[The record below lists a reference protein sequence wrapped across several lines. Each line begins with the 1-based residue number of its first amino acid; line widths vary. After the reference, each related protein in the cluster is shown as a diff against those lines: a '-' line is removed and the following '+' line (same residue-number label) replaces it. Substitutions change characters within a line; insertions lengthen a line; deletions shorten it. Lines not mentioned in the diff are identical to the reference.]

1 MNNRCMLRVTGM
13 DYHTKQLP
21 LHCRVCG
28 KRLMKSGQRKSTYE
42 CKGFADD
49 LLTAFAINTSTDNA
63 HMHPGRFCECCHLS
77 MKRIICA
84 RAEKVHHKC
93 TLTPFEWEEHRNEGC
108 KVHISYTSRLEFTH
122 VTSYAIHRCV
132 STSKLLQ
139 KEVTPESSLLAE
151 DVNQASHQTW

>member
-21 LHCRVCG
+21 LPCRVCG
-28 KRLMKSGQRKSTYE
+28 IRLMKSGQKKSTYE
-42 CKGFADD
+42 CKGFTGD
-49 LLTAFAINTSTDNA
+49 LLTAFAINSSTDIA
-63 HMHPGRFCECCHLS
+63 HMRPERFCECCHLS
-77 MKRIICA
+77 MRRIICA

-108 KVHISYTSRLEFTH
+108 KVHIYYIPLEFTH
-122 VTSYAIHRCV
+122 VPSYAIHRCAE
-132 STSKLLQ
+132 LLQ

-151 DVNQASHQTW
+151 DINRASHQTW

>member
-1 MNNRCMLRVTGM
+1 MNNRFMLRVTGM

-21 LHCRVCG
+21 LNCRVCG
-28 KRLMKSGQRKSTYE
+28 KRLMKSGQKKSTYE
-42 CKGFADD
+42 CKEFTDD

-63 HMHPGRFCECCHLS
+63 HMHPKRFCECCHLS
-77 MKRIICA
+77 MKRIIRA
-84 RAEKVHHKC
+84 RCTISVHLHH
-93 TLTPFEWEEHRNEGC
+93 LNGRNIEMKG
-108 KVHISYTSRLEFTH
+108 VRYIYNTSLLEFTH
-122 VTSYAIHRCV
+122 VTSYAIHKCV

>member
-28 KRLMKSGQRKSTYE
+28 KRLMKSGQIKSTYE
-42 CKGFADD
+42 CKGFAGD
-49 LLTAFAINTSTDNA
+49 LLTAFANNSSTDIA
-63 HMHPGRFCECCHLS
+63 HIHPERFCECCHLS
-77 MKRIICA
+77 MQRIIFA

-93 TLTPFEWEEHRNEGC
+93 TLTPFRY
-108 KVHISYTSRLEFTH
+108 IYTTSLLEFTH

-132 STSKLLQ
+132 TTSELLQ